1 MIYCNREFRPV
12 NIPGY
17 SNYMVSKEGDIY
29 SIDRNRLL
37 KHAID
42 EYGVHKMRM
51 QTDAHCEQHKFKVSN
66 IVRCTWDIIINDK
79 MFPNLITVDKPYL
92 ERENRTEMTLDG
104 RLYKNIAIPG
114 FNRYMINDTGDVYT
128 KRSGKFMVP
137 HADKDGYLYVSP
149 YNTITKNREQMRIAK
164 GVLMTFKGPPPT
176 DMDDPTVDHIDGNV
190 INNHISNLRW
200 LTRSENSSALFKH
213 TYAYKNFVSRPRSSE
228 ELQSKYKEGVIKD
241 YFDNGMRGKDVCEK
255 YHITQKL
262 FDDIREPFMRILFS
276 KGTSFGLHNIFNDNK
291 ELPGFTNFSEEEI
304 TWQQKK

>member
-42 EYGVHKMRM
+42 EYGTHKMRM

-66 IVRCTWDIIINDK
+66 IVRYTWDIIIDDK

-137 HADKDGYLYVSP
+137 RADKDGYLYVSM
-149 YNTITKNREQMRIAK
+149 YNTITKERPQIRLATA
-164 GVLMTFKGPPPT
+164 VLNTFGGPHPA
-176 DMDDPTVDHIDGNV
+176 DMIDPTVDHIDGNK

-213 TYAYKNFVSRPRSSE
+213 TYAYKDVILRPRCSE
-228 ELQSKYKEGVIKD
+228 ELQSKYREGVIKD
-241 YFDNGMRGKDVCEK
+241 YFDKGMRGKDVCEK

-262 FDDIREPFMRILFS
+262 FDDIREPLMRILFA
-276 KGTSFGLHNIFNDNK
+276 KWPEFGLHNIFDENK
-291 ELPGFTNFSEEEI
+291 ELPGFTKFSEEEI
-304 TWQQKK
+304 TIWQK

>member
-42 EYGVHKMRM
+42 EYGTHKIVF
-51 QTDAHCEQHKFKVSN
+51 QTDRHCEKHKFQVSN
-66 IVRCTWDIIINDK
+66 VVKATWDIDIDNRV
-79 MFPNLITVDKPYL
+79 FPNLITVDTPYL

-114 FNRYMINDTGDVYT
+114 MNRYMINDSGDIYT

-137 HADKDGYLYVSP
+137 RPDKDGYLYLSL
-149 YNTITKNREQMRIAK
+149 YNTITGTRDNTRVQRAVMY
-164 GVLMTFKGPPPT
+164 TFGGNPPV
-176 DMDDPTVDHIDGNV
+176 DMEDPTVDHIDGNV
-190 INNHISNLRW
+190 LNNHISNLRW
-200 LTRSENSSALFKH
+200 LSRVDNSSPLNKH
-213 TYAYKNFVSRPRSSE
+213 TLAYKNFIVKPRSSE

-241 YFDNGMRGKDVCEK
+241 YFDNGMRGKDICNK

-276 KGTSFGLHNIFNDNK
+276 KGTSFGLHNIFDENK

-304 TWQQKK
+304 TIWQKK

>member
-42 EYGVHKMRM
+42 EYGTHKMRM

-66 IVRCTWDIIINDK
+66 IVRCTWDIIIDDK

-104 RLYKNIAIPG
+104 VLYKNIAIPG

-128 KRSGKFMVP
+128 KRSGKFMIS

-164 GVLMTFKGPPPT
+164 GVLMTFKGPPPA
-176 DMDDPTVDHIDGNV
+176 DMDDPTVDHIDGNI

-213 TYAYKNFVSRPRSSE
+213 TLTYKNFVSRPRCSE
-228 ELQSKYKEGVIKD
+228 ELQSKYREGVIKD

-262 FDDIREPFMRILFS
+262 FDDICEPIMRILFS
-276 KGTSFGLHNIFNDNK
+276 KGSSFGLHNIFDENK
-291 ELPGFTNFSEEEI
+291 ELPGFTNFSKEEI
-304 TWQQKK
+304 TIWRK

>member
-42 EYGVHKMRM
+42 EYGTHKMRM

-66 IVRCTWDIIINDK
+66 IVRCTWDIIIDDK

-104 RLYKNIAIPG
+104 VLYKNIAIPG

-137 HADKDGYLYVSP
+137 RADKDGYLYVP
-149 YNTITKNREQMRIAK
+149 MYNTITKERPQIRLATA
-164 GVLMTFKGPPPT
+164 VLNTFGGPHPE
-176 DMDDPTVDHIDGNV
+176 DMIDPTVDHIDGNKT
-190 INNHISNLRW
+190 NNHISNLRW
-200 LTRSENSSALFKH
+200 LTRSENSSDLFKH
-213 TYAYKNFVSRPRSSE
+213 TYAYKDVILRPRCSE
-228 ELQSKYKEGVIKD
+228 ELQSKYREGVIKD

-262 FDDIREPFMRILFS
+262 FDDIREPIMRILFS
-276 KGTSFGLHNIFNDNK
+276 KGSSFRLHNIFDENK

-304 TWQQKK
+304 TIWQK